1 MHRCPELDWRLPADL
16 IRRLCGMHD
25 TAFDDLAEED
35 TIREYSGMLTEMAVS
50 LSELVDKINSAEKR
64 RLNRRL
70 VTLEREKR
78 DLAGDKRKLEEE
90 AEAKRSELQ
99 VRLEETRI
107 ERDHE
112 EANKD
117 QALQLVEALTE
128 ERNTL
133 AENVRDL
140 EAVMAA
146 RSKTVA
152 VVRSEKSTSRKRRRW
167 L

>member
-1 MHRCPELDWRLPADL
+1 
-16 IRRLCGMHD
+16 MHD